1 MLLPPRYRGHEEEL
15 VSIYGLTG
23 VRDAGLRA
31 AFRWFKEPLGF
42 QRPASLSLYRSASA
56 ARASRTFLV
65 GT

>member
-1 MLLPPRYRGHEEEL
+1 M
-15 VSIYGLTG
+15 SIYGLAG

-31 AFRWFKEPLGF
+31 AFRWLKEALGF
-42 QRPASLSLYRSASA
+42 KPSRHEPYRSASA